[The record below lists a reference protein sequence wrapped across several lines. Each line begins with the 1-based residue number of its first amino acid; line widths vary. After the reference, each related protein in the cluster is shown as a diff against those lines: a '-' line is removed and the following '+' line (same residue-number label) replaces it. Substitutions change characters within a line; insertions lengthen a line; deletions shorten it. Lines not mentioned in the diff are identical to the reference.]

1 MHSIQSAAPGSQNLT
16 IRCTTKER
24 NSVETTEIKIC
35 SNKPRFYMLI
45 KRRWCIFTYVIAGL
59 KTAIWWESVCLFLFV
74 YMCCVV
80 FRIMKATERE
90 IMNPIWLCHEHIVT
104 LSAKPPTFVLACRC
118 LYETDRERERLW
130 ACVCV
135 WLWHFIVIFSP
146 RQCQRKSGWPSP
158 SFWSCGSQH
167 WPPLL

>member
-24 NSVETTEIKIC
+24 NNVETTEIKIC

-74 YMCCVV
+74 YMCCVSDYESNRAWNNESNMTLSWTHCLRSLPPLCWHV
-80 FRIMKATERE
+80 DGFMRLTERE
-90 IMNPIWLCHEHIVT
+90 
-104 LSAKPPTFVLACRC
+104 SAC
-118 LYETDRERERLW
+118 ERV
-130 ACVCV
+130 CVCV